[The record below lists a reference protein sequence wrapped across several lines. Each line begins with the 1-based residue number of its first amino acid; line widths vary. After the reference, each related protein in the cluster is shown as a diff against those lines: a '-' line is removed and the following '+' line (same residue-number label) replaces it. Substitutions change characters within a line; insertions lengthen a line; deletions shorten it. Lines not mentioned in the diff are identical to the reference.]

1 MRGIRFFRAKA
12 AAFAASER
20 GNFAVI
26 TAGILTVLMFAAGL
40 AVNTVEI
47 SLTRS
52 NLQQALDA
60 AVTSTARDLTTGT
73 IEPQNAKPTVMAF
86 LTANGGTGFA
96 SAGKISLD
104 QLDVD
109 QGSKTVSA
117 AASVDI
123 AMLFPVFSG
132 SSVYKVKVESA
143 AKYSD
148 QSMEVSMVLD
158 VTGSMADSA
167 TGRRGGSSKISG
179 LKTAAADAVHELLDG
194 QDPDNPRVKV
204 AVVPYADSVNVGS
217 SLAKSSVFVERTKA
231 DRKLDLSNSDPILAG
246 FQSRPDD
253 CATERKS
260 DEQYTDDGP
269 DVSMVHRDLLLAR
282 NNCPSAALV
291 PLTTD
296 ETKLTD
302 MIGQFTPGGFTAGH
316 IGVQW
321 GWYMLSPHWSDVL
334 PATSIPAAYN
344 PDKVTKVMILMTD
357 GLFNTAYFDARSS
370 DDIHNQVA
378 DSNTAATRLCAQ
390 MKKEGI
396 QIFTIGFGL
405 RGGDSDAKDVLK
417 ACASTDTPTVKYFY
431 EAADNDDLDATFKKI
446 VADLQK
452 ELVLTR

>member
-1 MRGIRFFRAKA
+1 MRGFRCFRDKTT
-12 AAFAASER
+12 AFAASEQ

-26 TAGILTVLMFAAGL
+26 TAAILTVLMLAAGL
-40 AVNTVEI
+40 SLNTVEI

-60 AVTSTARDLTTGT
+60 AVTSTARDLTTG
-73 IEPQNAKPTVMAF
+73 IIKPQNAKPTVTAF

-96 SAGKISLD
+96 SADKISLD
-104 QLDVD
+104 QLNVD

-132 SSVYKVKVESA
+132 SSVYKVTVASA

-158 VTGSMADSA
+158 VTGSMAESA
-167 TGRRGGSSKISG
+167 TGRKGGSSKISG
-179 LKTAAADAVHELLDG
+179 LKIAATDAVHELLDG
-194 QDPDNPRVKV
+194 QNQDNPRVKV

-217 SLAKSSVFVERTKA
+217 SLASSSVFVEKTQA
-231 DRKLDLSNSDPILAG
+231 DRKRDLGNGTALPASYAR
-246 FQSRPDD
+246 RPDN
-253 CATERKS
+253 CATERKG
-260 DEQYTDDGP
+260 DNQYTDIGP

-321 GWYMLSPHWSDVL
+321 GWYMLSPYWSSVL
-334 PATSIPAAYN
+334 PAASVPAAYN
-344 PDKVTKVMILMTD
+344 RDKVTKVMILMTD
-357 GLFNTAYFDARSS
+357 GLFNTAYFDAKRASE
-370 DDIHNQVA
+370 INNQVTE
-378 DSNTAATRLCAQ
+378 SNTAATTLCSA
-390 MKKEGI
+390 MKREGI

-417 ACASTDTPTVKYFY
+417 DCASPDTPTVKYFY
-431 EAADNDDLDATFKKI
+431 EATDNDDLDATFKQI

-452 ELVLTR
+452 QLVLTR